1 MSESASRPNS
11 GPSMRKRDD
20 TVYLRHILDAI
31 ARIEEYL
38 SGVDQTTF
46 ANTHLLQDG
55 VIRQLQ
61 IIGEATSRISSELRE
76 RHPDIPWS
84 DIVGMRHKIIHDY
97 FGVDLDM
104 VWMAATEEVPELKE
118 RIERILA

>member
-1 MSESASRPNS
+1 
-11 GPSMRKRDD
+11 MRRRDD

-31 ARIEEYL
+31 ARIEDYL

-46 ANTHLLQDG
+46 TNTHLLQDG

-61 IIGEATSRISSELRE
+61 IVGEATSRISPELRE
-76 RHPDIPWS
+76 RHADIPWA

-97 FGVDLDM
+97 FGVDLDV